1 MVVERNAKAEMD
13 SLKQT
18 IEILKDMHELNSK
31 NPVLY
36 QYEKG
41 YLDALSNIEMA
52 IAAIETQKMMAES
65 INQFWNLFKFTG
77 FNEKE

>member
-1 MVVERNAKAEMD
+1 MERNAKAEMD

-18 IEILKDMHELNSK
+18 IEILKNMHELNSK

-52 IAAIETQKMMAES
+52 IASIETQKMMTES
-65 INQFWNLFKFTG
+65 INQFWNLFKFSG